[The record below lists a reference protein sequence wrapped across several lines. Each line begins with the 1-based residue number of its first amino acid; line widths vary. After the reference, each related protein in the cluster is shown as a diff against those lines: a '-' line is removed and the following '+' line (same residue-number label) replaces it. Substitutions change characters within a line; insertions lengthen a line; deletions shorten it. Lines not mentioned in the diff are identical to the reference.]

1 MPANE
6 SSNLTTETQVLRE
19 VYAAINRND
28 IPAAL
33 QYFDPQIERVEPEG
47 FPAASGIHGLAEVQ
61 AHFSQGRETWAE
73 GSCNPERFI
82 FAGNRIIVLL
92 RVRVKLKKTMEWIE
106 GRLADVFTFRNGKI
120 LQMRS
125 FAEKQQ
131 ALDWAGVQDS
141 D

>member
-1 MPANE
+1 
-6 SSNLTTETQVLRE
+6 
-19 VYAAINRND
+19 
-28 IPAAL
+28 
-33 QYFDPQIERVEPEG
+33 
-47 FPAASGIHGLAEVQ
+47 
-61 AHFSQGRETWAE
+61 
-73 GSCNPERFI
+73 
-82 FAGNRIIVLL
+82 VLL
-92 RVRVKLKKTMEWIE
+92 LVRVKLKKTMEWVE